1 MSATS
6 NNRRNGL
13 PRAWAVSTS
22 IELTERCN
30 NDCIHCCI
38 NLPVNDS
45 AAKGREMT
53 TDQVKTILKEAADL
67 GCLEVRFTGGEPL
80 LRPDFEELYLFARR

>member
-1 MSATS
+1 
-6 NNRRNGL
+6 
-13 PRAWAVSTS
+13 
-22 IELTERCN
+22 
-30 NDCIHCCI
+30 
-38 NLPVNDS
+38 
-45 AAKGREMT
+45 MT